1 MKQPQPNDV
10 GYRNKMG
17 EVNNRVKSEIVDEIN
32 NGTMHFPSADIDLSV
47 EEYAR
52 MLCSLFG
59 IPVYDGCVVESVH
72 VLLSLFVELQNFG
85 ATMP

>member
-52 MLCSLFG
+52 MLCSIVIIRGMRCCQFAS
-59 IPVYDGCVVESVH
+59 DDMWNQ
-72 VLLSLFVELQNFG
+72 VL
-85 ATMP
+85 P